1 MLLLLSAC
9 AVHLGVA
16 PALHRWSVPGVSAA
30 VAEPGV
36 GDAVRAALI
45 EGLAARGA
53 LDPGGSPLVVEVR
66 SADWLPSRR
75 SGDTLVYDARLVV
88 RVTAGATSREAW
100 AVQSVP
106 DPGVAAAVPELRAR
120 VFVTLSQ
127 EVAQELA
134 AWVSVR

>member
-1 MLLLLSAC
+1 MPT
-9 AVHLGVA
+9 VG
-16 PALHRWSVPGVSAA
+16 AA

-36 GDAVRAALI
+36 GDAVRAALL

-53 LDPGGSPLVVEVR
+53 LDPAGSPLVVEVR

-75 SGDTLVYDARLVV
+75 SGETLIYDARLVV
-88 RVTAGATSREAW
+88 RVTAGGASRDAW
-100 AVQSVP
+100 ALQAVP

-120 VFVTLSQ
+120 VFVELSQ
-127 EVAQELA
+127 QVAQELA